1 MIGSTLELK
10 KMETKPTDK
19 LNIVRDTKQ
28 NNVTSEV
35 DDTSKLWFQYQK
47 LQNKKKLGT
56 CILFYFVIVILVILV
71 IVGLYIVLSTT
82 DPLNSI

>member
-1 MIGSTLELK
+1 
-10 KMETKPTDK
+10 METKPTDE
-19 LNIVRDTKQ
+19 LNIVRVTQQ

-35 DDTSKLWFQYQK
+35 DDTSKLWDQYQK
-47 LQNKKKLGT
+47 QQNKKKLGT
-56 CILFYFVIVILVILV
+56 CFLFYFVVVIIVILV

>member
-1 MIGSTLELK
+1 
-10 KMETKPTDK
+10 METKPMDK
-19 LNIVRDTKQ
+19 PNIVRDTQQ
-28 NNVTSEV
+28 NKVTSEV

-47 LQNKKKLGT
+47 LQNKKKIGT
-56 CILFYFVIVILVILV
+56 CILFYFVIVIIVILV